1 VKVGIRREDKNKWEG
16 RVPLIPED
24 IKKLIRKR
32 NLDVLIQPSSIRAY
46 TDQEYEEA
54 GAVVQEDLSE
64 CDLILAVKE
73 IPIDFFQPKKTYMF
87 FSHTIKGQDYNIP
100 IIKKMIRLK
109 DNLIDYETI
118 TNEKGRRLIFFGR
131 FAGLAGMMDTFWA
144 LNKRLK
150 YESIKSPLDHLKP
163 TLEYESLAK
172 AKQHYREVGEV
183 LKSKGLPGTITP
195 LVVGI
200 SGYGNVSHGA
210 QEMIDLLPHE
220 DIKAVELEDLV
231 ESGDYTNNKIYK
243 VIFKEE
249 DMVQRLN
256 GNSFKLADYYQH
268 PENYTSKFKQYLP
281 YLTVLVNAIYW
292 DDRYPRLITKEH
304 TQELYAS
311 PDTKLKVIGDIS
323 CDIEGAIEPTVKITN
338 PGNPVFVYDTQKETA
353 VDGVH
358 GKGPVILAVDN
369 LPCEIARDSSRA
381 FSRALMDLL
390 PEILDCDFT
399 NDFQDLD
406 IDRKIKKAIILY
418 NGQLTPDYYYLNEYL
433 EE

>member
-1 VKVGIRREDKNKWEG
+1 MKVGIRREDKNKWES

-24 IKKLIRKR
+24 IERLIQARDI
-32 NLDVLIQPSSIRAY
+32 DVLIQPSSIRAY

-54 GAVVQEDLSE
+54 GALVQEDLSE

-100 IIKKMIRLK
+100 IIKKMMRLK

-118 TNEKGRRLIFFGR
+118 TNEEGRRLIFFGR

-144 LNKRLK
+144 LNKRLR
-150 YESIKSPLDHLKP
+150 YESINSPLEQLKP

-220 DIKAVELEDLV
+220 DIKAAELEDFV
-231 ESGDYTNNKIYK
+231 ESGNYANNKIYK
-243 VIFKEE
+243 VVFKEE

-323 CDIEGAIEPTVKITN
+323 CDIEGAIESTVKITN

-358 GKGPVILAVDN
+358 GKGP
-369 LPCEIARDSSRA
+369 
-381 FSRALMDLL
+381 
-390 PEILDCDFT
+390 
-399 NDFQDLD
+399 
-406 IDRKIKKAIILY
+406 DRKSVV
-418 NGQLTPDYYYLNEYL
+418 
-433 EE
+433 

>member
-1 VKVGIRREDKNKWEG
+1 MKVGIRREDKNKWES

-24 IKKLIRKR
+24 IERLIQARDI
-32 NLDVLIQPSSIRAY
+32 DVLIQPSSIRAY

-54 GAVVQEDLSE
+54 GALVQEDLSE

-100 IIKKMIRLK
+100 IIKKMMRLK

-118 TNEKGRRLIFFGR
+118 TNEEGRRLIFFGR

-144 LNKRLK
+144 LNKRLR
-150 YESIKSPLDHLKP
+150 YESINSPLEQLKP

-220 DIKAVELEDLV
+220 DIKAAELEDFV
-231 ESGDYTNNKIYK
+231 ESGNYANNKIYK
-243 VIFKEE
+243 VVFKEE

-323 CDIEGAIEPTVKITN
+323 CDIEGAIESTVKITN

-381 FSRALMDLL
+381 FSKALIDLL

>member
-24 IKKLIRKR
+24 IKKLIREKDI
-32 NLDVLIQPSSIRAY
+32 DVLIQPSSIRAY
-46 TDQEYEEA
+46 SDQEYEEA
-54 GAVVQEDLSE
+54 GAIVQEDLSK

-100 IIKKMIRLK
+100 IIKKMMRLK

-183 LKSKGLPGTITP
+183 LKSQGLPGTITP

-210 QEMIDLLPHE
+210 QEMIDLLPHQ
-220 DIKAVELEDLV
+220 DIKAAELENLV
-231 ESGDYTNNKIYK
+231 ESGNYANNKIYK
-243 VIFKEE
+243 VVFKEE

-256 GNSFKLADYYQH
+256 GNPFKLADYYQH

-292 DDRYPRLITKEH
+292 DERYPRLITKKH

-381 FSRALMDLL
+381 FSQALMDLL

>member
-1 VKVGIRREDKNKWEG
+1 MKVGIRREDKNKWES

-24 IKKLIRKR
+24 IERLIQARDI
-32 NLDVLIQPSSIRAY
+32 DVLIQPSSIRAY

-54 GAVVQEDLSE
+54 GALVQEDLSE

-100 IIKKMIRLK
+100 IIKKMMRLK

-118 TNEKGRRLIFFGR
+118 TNEEGRRLIFFGR

-144 LNKRLK
+144 LNKRLR
-150 YESIKSPLDHLKP
+150 YESINSPLEQLKP

-220 DIKAVELEDLV
+220 DIKAAELEDFV
-231 ESGDYTNNKIYK
+231 ESGNYANNKIYK
-243 VIFKEE
+243 VVFKEE

-323 CDIEGAIEPTVKITN
+323 CDIEGAIESTVKITN

-381 FSRALMDLL
+381 FSKALMDLL